1 MQISILG
8 YGSYGSALGQHLEN
22 NKHEVVKEAVKDS
35 SIVFVTVPSFAVLEV
50 LRKEK
55 NNLGDKKI
63 VICSKGFA
71 TEGELLSTV
80 LEKEFTNKFYFL
92 YGPSLASELKEKNTC
107 FILLAGGEGIKEIR
121 DILESPYMHI
131 EISTDIVGA
140 QVGATLKN
148 IANIFLGYC
157 IGASLGENT
166 QALVFV
172 KAFREIQKIGIALG
186 AEKETFIG
194 PACLGDMYLNSRHRK
209 IGVELGRGG
218 DLEEILKN
226 LPYSPEGFIN
236 LENLKKL
243 AEKKNIKIPF
253 FETLYFLIKKEITLK
268 EAIDKVLLLEQN

>member
-22 NKHEVVKEAVKDS
+22 NNHEIIKEKVKGSDF
-35 SIVFVTVPSFAVLEV
+35 VFVTVPSFAVLEV

-55 NNLGDKKI
+55 ENLGNKKI

-71 TEGELLSTV
+71 TEGELLSTI
-80 LEKEFTNKFYFL
+80 LEKEFKNRFYFL

-107 FILLAGGEGIKEIR
+107 FILLAGGEGLEEIKNL
-121 DILESPYMHI
+121 LESPYMHI
-131 EISTDIVGA
+131 ELSADIVGA

-172 KAFREIQKIGIALG
+172 KAFREIQKIGLALG

-209 IGVELGRGG
+209 IGVELGKGG
-218 DLEEILKN
+218 DLAEILKT
-226 LPYSPEGFIN
+226 LPYNPEGFIN
-236 LENLKKL
+236 LDNLKKL

-253 FETLYFLIKKEITLK
+253 FEILVDLLDKKINIK
-268 EAIDKVLLLEQN
+268 EAIEKVLLLN